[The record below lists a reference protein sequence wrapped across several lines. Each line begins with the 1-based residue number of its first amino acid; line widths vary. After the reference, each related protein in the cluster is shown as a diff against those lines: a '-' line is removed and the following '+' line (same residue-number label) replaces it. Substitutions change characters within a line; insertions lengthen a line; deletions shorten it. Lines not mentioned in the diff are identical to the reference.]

1 MHSGAG
7 LEPRKKASASQL
19 TSSGRA
25 RPNQRSYYVLPFA
38 WDTELDLHHQS
49 KWEKL
54 VRYHLGQV
62 CLRVLSPLVT
72 VSPGWGA
79 GVILCTPTVL
89 EGKAETPG
97 APLLSLRFTV
107 NKWPHQGL
115 NAHDPCTLGIFPGR
129 RCFVLNCL
137 PHSFS
142 ELMTDTHR
150 KGVCSLGPCGGRL
163 LTAGSISALTYPR
176 PSPMSLLLKITK
188 NNKKQSS
195 AVIGTARVFHF
206 LRLFPDSIDV
216 D

>member
-115 NAHDPCTLGIFPGR
+115 NAHDPCKGCHFLLQCMRVKSESEVAQSCPTPSDPMDCSLPGSSVHGIF
-129 RCFVLNCL
+129 
-137 PHSFS
+137 
-142 ELMTDTHR
+142 
-150 KGVCSLGPCGGRL
+150 
-163 LTAGSISALTYPR
+163 
-176 PSPMSLLLKITK
+176 
-188 NNKKQSS
+188 Q
-195 AVIGTARVFHF
+195 ARVLEWVAIAFS
-206 LRLFPDSIDV
+206 LM
-216 D
+216 

>member
-115 NAHDPCTLGIFPGR
+115 NAHDWIPWI
-129 RCFVLNCL
+129 
-137 PHSFS
+137 HS
-142 ELMTDTHR
+142 
-150 KGVCSLGPCGGRL
+150 
-163 LTAGSISALTYPR
+163 PR
-176 PSPMSLLLKITK
+176 PSDKWCQGQASARMSPLTPGLLQPEPR
-188 NNKKQSS
+188 N
-195 AVIGTARVFHF
+195 
-206 LRLFPDSIDV
+206 
-216 D
+216 